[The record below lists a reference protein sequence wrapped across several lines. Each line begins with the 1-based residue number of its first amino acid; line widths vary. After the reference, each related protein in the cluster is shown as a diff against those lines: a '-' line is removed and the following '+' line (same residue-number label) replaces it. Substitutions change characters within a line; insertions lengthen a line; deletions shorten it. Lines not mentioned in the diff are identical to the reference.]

1 MKPLFCAVFV
11 GLLTIPSLAQKLEGP
26 EFETLDSSFS
36 TGIQGWRSNKL
47 YEFAPDEIIR
57 HAGRRSMRVK
67 SIAGK
72 QFGAFS
78 QMVSIPSATSLR
90 KFRISGWLK
99 RDSVERFAGI
109 WVNVFEGEN
118 SLFFDNM
125 QQKQLNGTADWQEIS
140 TTFFV
145 DASATE
151 MQIGGLVV
159 GSGQAWFDDFS
170 LTEIPINAEDLPD
183 SLKMYLNEK
192 NALHR
197 DLVDWPKEREVIMLM
212 ASGAKNYADCY
223 PMIRHL
229 LIKLGDH
236 HSFLMEASKSQEWS
250 NPDPEAYKKM
260 PLTTGEI
267 LDGNIAYLSMPQNQ
281 HLFCQ
286 HAA

>member
-1 MKPLFCAVFV
+1 
-11 GLLTIPSLAQKLEGP
+11 
-26 EFETLDSSFS
+26 
-36 TGIQGWRSNKL
+36 
-47 YEFAPDEIIR
+47 
-57 HAGRRSMRVK
+57 
-67 SIAGK
+67 
-72 QFGAFS
+72 
-78 QMVSIPSATSLR
+78 MVSIPSATSLR

-159 GSGQAWFDDFS
+159 GSGQAWFD
-170 LTEIPINAEDLPD
+170 
-183 SLKMYLNEK
+183 
-192 NALHR
+192 